1 MDFAQAKKLVD
12 WKAGKAVMFDY
23 IYAVKNANAEDP
35 QKPMSDIKEGHGC
48 SDDTLNEVIQSIQA
62 RGGETADDI
71 DNLLGDL

>member
-1 MDFAQAKKLVD
+1 
-12 WKAGKAVMFDY
+12 MFDY